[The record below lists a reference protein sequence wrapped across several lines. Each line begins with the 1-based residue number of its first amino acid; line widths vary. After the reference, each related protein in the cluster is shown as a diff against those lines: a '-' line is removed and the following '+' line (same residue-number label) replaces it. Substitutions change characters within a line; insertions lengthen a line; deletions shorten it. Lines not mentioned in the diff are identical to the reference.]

1 MTSLASAE
9 KRVARAFDASDW
21 YAAEQAVRAL
31 YHRQATGARK
41 EAPAPPAVAAAT
53 LRSGAARLLAAGQ
66 ITAGTSIALL
76 LVEHWASGGPVGSG
90 GASGGA
96 AAAGGPGRVPY
107 GSGGSDEALLA
118 LADAYGDPAGLDE
131 SARREYLRY
140 LRAAIAYSSS
150 PPSAD
155 GVDARRGA
163 GAVGPTE
170 HGDARLHA
178 RAGAA
183 AAAAGDFPAASRHY
197 LYSDDPKGH
206 AAALLSWSDTV
217 LSSEVPLLMTR
228 AVLSYLAAGDG
239 GGAGP
244 AYGDGNLADAKVVRD
259 EFVAAVGWPTAEY
272 GSPAAPPLANFCT
285 LTLAAAARGRAAAPL
300 WATLRQ
306 TYVGSLG
313 RDPSLERLLVAVGQA
328 WFGVEPPRPPGGGG
342 GMFGGLMGEMMRGM
356 MTGAR

>member
-9 KRVARAFDASDW
+9 KRVARAFDTSDW

-76 LVEHWASGGPVGSG
+76 LVEHWASGGPVGG
-90 GASGGA
+90 GRGA

-118 LADAYGDPAGLDE
+118 LADAYGDPADLDE
-131 SARREYLRY
+131 SGRREYLRF
-140 LRAAIAYSSS
+140 LRAAIAFSSS
-150 PPSAD
+150 PPSA
-155 GVDARRGA
+155 GGGGA
-163 GAVGPTE
+163 GA
-170 HGDARLHA
+170 
-178 RAGAA
+178 
-183 AAAAGDFPAASRHY
+183 
-197 LYSDDPKGH
+197 GH

-217 LSSEVPLLMTR
+217 LASEIPLLLTR

-239 GGAGP
+239 GGSGP

-259 EFVAAVGWPTAEY
+259 EFVAGVSWPTAEY

-306 TYVGSLG
+306 TYAASLG

>member
-76 LVEHWASGGPVGSG
+76 LVEHWASGGPVGG
-90 GASGGA
+90 GRGA

-118 LADAYGDPAGLDE
+118 LADAYGDPADLDE
-131 SARREYLRY
+131 SGRREYLRF
-140 LRAAIAYSSS
+140 LRAAIAFSSS
-150 PPSAD
+150 PPSA
-155 GVDARRGA
+155 GGGGA

-183 AAAAGDFPAASRHY
+183 AAAAGEFPAASRHY

-217 LSSEVPLLMTR
+217 LASEIPLLLTR

-239 GGAGP
+239 GGSGP

-259 EFVAAVGWPTAEY
+259 EFVAGVGWPPAEY

-306 TYVGSLG
+306 TYAASLG

>member
-9 KRVARAFDASDW
+9 KRVARAFDTSDW

-76 LVEHWASGGPVGSG
+76 LVEHWASGGPVGG
-90 GASGGA
+90 GRGA

-118 LADAYGDPAGLDE
+118 LADAYGDPADLDE
-131 SARREYLRY
+131 SGRR
-140 LRAAIAYSSS
+140 
-150 PPSAD
+150 D
-155 GVDARRGA
+155 
-163 GAVGPTE
+163 
-170 HGDARLHA
+170 
-178 RAGAA
+178 
-183 AAAAGDFPAASRHY
+183 
-197 LYSDDPKGH
+197 
-206 AAALLSWSDTV
+206 
-217 LSSEVPLLMTR
+217 
-228 AVLSYLAAGDG
+228 
-239 GGAGP
+239 GP

-259 EFVAAVGWPTAEY
+259 EFVAGVSWPTAEY

-306 TYVGSLG
+306 TYAASLG

-342 GMFGGLMGEMMRGM
+342 GVFGGR
-356 MTGAR
+356 